1 MVKVTLLVPLATE
14 VAVIVTVVAEGMV
27 AGAVYV
33 TEVVVDPLSAP
44 APVAGDKVQVTPL
57 FVESWVT
64 VAAMVVDCPAAR
76 DAPALETRLI
86 ASGAELPQLAMKRAA
101 MRAKI
106 KKEVRTDPLTEGA
119 DCDMLGILFLD
130 PRWRS
135 PATRLAGF
143 PGPNL

>member
-1 MVKVTLLVPLATE
+1 MKVLANWSPTLLFNIALPILTYVLLTGYGLA
-14 VAVIVTVVAEGMV
+14 
-27 AGAVYV
+27 
-33 TEVVVDPLSAP
+33 
-44 APVAGDKVQVTPL
+44 
-57 FVESWVT
+57 
-64 VAAMVVDCPAAR
+64 